1 MTQAAEAAE
10 AVAQEA
16 AEAVAQAVAEAEAVA
31 QAVAEAV
38 AYLPRGPDHRRTTGA
53 APIVAKR
60 RCPSPNLESHPP
72 IHQVNVPR

>member
-1 MTQAAEAAE
+1 VTQAAEAAE

-16 AEAVAQAVAEAEAVA
+16 AEAVA

-60 RCPSPNLESHPP
+60 RCPSP
-72 IHQVNVPR
+72 

>member
-1 MTQAAEAAE
+1 VTQAAEAAQ

-16 AEAVAQAVAEAEAVA
+16 VRAVAQEAVRAVAQAA
-31 QAVAEAV
+31 

>member
-10 AVAQEA
+10 AVAQA
-16 AEAVAQAVAEAEAVA
+16 AAQAVAQVA
-31 QAVAEAV
+31 AQAV

>member
-1 MTQAAEAAE
+1 VTQAAEAAE

-16 AEAVAQAVAEAEAVA
+16 AEAVAQAVAEAVA

>member
-16 AEAVAQAVAEAEAVA
+16 AEAVAQAVAEAVA
-31 QAVAEAV
+31 QAV